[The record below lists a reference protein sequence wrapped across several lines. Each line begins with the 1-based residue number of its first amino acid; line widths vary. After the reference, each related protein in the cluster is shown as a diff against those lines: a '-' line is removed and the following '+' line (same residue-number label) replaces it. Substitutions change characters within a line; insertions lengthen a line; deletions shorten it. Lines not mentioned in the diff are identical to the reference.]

1 MPMPARKMR
10 VELFD
15 SEGNR
20 YLISFEGQVTRD
32 KAVRLLDLVEL
43 LGGVPGGGGNQDFN
57 PALAREPS
65 KYDKVRAT
73 VQKHFPLVWFCSR
86 EVQSVFEQE
95 FREPIGLST
104 VATYLA
110 RMAGKKLLIK
120 AGPSNSLKYKA
131 ATGTPEVTA
140 KATDIAMK
148 R

>member
-20 YLISFEGQVTRD
+20 YSINFEGQVTRD

-43 LGGVPGGGGNQDFN
+43 LGGAPEVGGSPDFN
-57 PALAREPS
+57 SPLEREPS
-65 KYDKVRAT
+65 KYDKVRAM
-73 VQKHFPLVWFCSR
+73 VQKHFPLVWFSSR
-86 EVQSVFEQE
+86 EVQTLFEQE

-110 RMAGKKLLIK
+110 RMAGKRFLIK
-120 AGPSNSLKYKA
+120 AGPSNSLKYKMG
-131 ATGTPEVTA
+131 TGMPQVAA
-140 KATDIAMK
+140 KATDITVK
-148 R
+148 Q